1 MEDVI
6 IKIKGMMC
14 GHCEKTVQDAALGVK
29 GVTGA
34 SADFKK
40 SEMKVS
46 FDTSATDLETIRKAI
61 ADSGYEVVN
70 DDEACPVP
78 VRKEVTIIGAKEAPK
93 ESGMKKTSLKI
104 TGMTCA
110 SCAQNIEKALNKV
123 DGVNKATVN
132 FSLEKATVEY
142 DSSKVGQKDFE
153 NAITGLGYGVAKSDI
168 TLKIGGMHCASC
180 ALNIETALKKTA
192 GVSSANVS
200 FPLEQARIS
209 YDPATISVQ
218 DLIKVIEGVGYT
230 ASEKLEKTE
239 ADREQRARESEIK
252 RQRTNFI
259 IALVLAIPISLGDMG
274 RNIDWIAPYS
284 PQILQ
289 NDILLFVLA
298 TIVMLFPGRQFFEG
312 TYKGL
317 KHGVTDMNLLI
328 ATGTGAAYIISVA
341 ATFLDLGEAYKHTYY
356 DTAALLI
363 MFIVL
368 GRYLE
373 ALTKGRTS
381 EAIRKLMGLQA
392 KTARIIVDGEEKE
405 IPVESVKVD
414 DLVVVRPGEKI
425 PVDGKVTEGL
435 TAVDESMITGESIP
449 VEKTAGSQ
457 VIGATMN
464 KTGMIKFTATK
475 VGSDTALAQII
486 KLVEDAQ
493 TQKAPIQKLADVVA
507 GHFILAVHV
516 LALLTFFFWF
526 FIGFDYFNVPA
537 TFGMGMSSP
546 FLFSLLISITVLII
560 SCPCAVGLATP
571 TAIMV
576 GTGKGAENGILI
588 KGGEALERAQKLDT
602 IVFDKTGTLTKGEP
616 SLTDVIA
623 IRAPESQVLKLDT
636 IVFDKAG
643 TLTKGDP
650 PTEVIAIK
658 DPESEVLKLAAIAE
672 KGSEHPLGE
681 AILKGA
687 KDRGIQVPDAEA
699 FKAIPGRG
707 IEVKY
712 DGKRVLIGTR
722 KLMAENG
729 MDITPLNSRMEE
741 LEHQGKTAMFVSSD
755 NAIVGIIAVADTLK
769 EHSRDAISQL
779 HNMGFT
785 VAMITGDNRRT
796 ADAIAKQV
804 GIDRVLSEVLPE
816 DKAAEIKKL
825 QAEGRK
831 VAMVGDGIND
841 APALMQSDVGIA
853 IGSGTDV
860 AIESAQIVLIKND
873 VRDVASAIQLSK
885 LTLRKIKQNLFWAFF
900 YNTVGIPIAAG
911 ILYPFTNPPFLLNP
925 ALAAAAMATSS
936 VSVTMN
942 TLLMK
947 RVKLKR

>member
-1 MEDVI
+1 MEDVL

-14 GHCEKTVQDAALGVK
+14 GHCEKTVSEAAKSVK
-29 GVTGA
+29 GVTKA
-34 SADFKK
+34 SSDYKK
-40 SEMKVS
+40 GQVLVS
-46 FDTSATDLETIRKAI
+46 YDTSITDLESIKKAI
-61 ADSGYEVVN
+61 IASGYEVI
-70 DDEACPVP
+70 DEEEACPVP
-78 VRKEVTIIGAKEAPK
+78 LKQAVTLPLVKKEVK
-93 ESGMKKTSLKI
+93 SGGIQKTTLKL

-110 SCAQNIEKALNKV
+110 SCAQNIEKVLNKI
-123 DGVNKATVN
+123 DGVKKATVN
-132 FSLEKATVEY
+132 FSVEKATIEY
-142 DSSKVGQKDFE
+142 DSGKVNPAAFE
-153 NAITGLGYGVAKSDI
+153 TAIAGIGYGVAKSEI

-180 ALNIETALKKTA
+180 ALNIETALKKTS
-192 GVSSANVS
+192 GITSANVS
-200 FPLEQARIS
+200 FPLEQAKIN
-209 YDPATISVQ
+209 YDPELVSIPE
-218 DLIKVIEGVGYT
+218 IKKAIENVGYT
-230 ASEKLEKTE
+230 ASEKVDKTE

-252 RQRTNFI
+252 RQKINFI

-274 RNIDWIAPYS
+274 RNLGWEFVPE
-284 PQILQ
+284 ILK
-289 NDILLFVLA
+289 NDYLLFILA

-328 ATGTGAAYIISVA
+328 ATGTGAAYVISAA

-373 ALTKGRTS
+373 ALTKGKTS
-381 EAIRKLMGLQA
+381 EAIRKLMGLRA
-392 KTARIIVDGEEKE
+392 KTARIFVNGEEKE
-405 IPVESVKVD
+405 IPVENVMVND
-414 DLVVVRPGEKI
+414 VVIVRPGEKI
-425 PVDGKVTEGL
+425 PVDGKVLDGL
-435 TAVDESMITGESIP
+435 TAIDESMLTGESIP
-449 VEKTAGSQ
+449 VEKTVGSE

-464 KTGMIKFTATK
+464 KTGMIKFAATK
-475 VGSDTALAQII
+475 VGADTALAQII

-493 TQKAPIQKLADVVA
+493 TQKAPIQKLADIVA

-526 FIGFDYFNVPA
+526 FIGFEYFNVPA
-537 TFGMGMSSP
+537 TFGMGMTSP

-623 IRAPESQVLKLDT
+623 IK
-636 IVFDKAG
+636 G
-643 TLTKGDP
+643 TEAEILT
-650 PTEVIAIK
+650 
-658 DPESEVLKLAAIAE
+658 LAAIAE

-681 AILKGA
+681 AILNGA
-687 KDRGIQVPDAEA
+687 KERGIEIPDAES

-707 IEVKY
+707 IEVKSG
-712 DGKRVLIGTR
+712 GKRVLVGTR
-722 KLMAENG
+722 KLMTENN
-729 MDITPLNSRMEE
+729 MDIKPLNSRMEE
-741 LEHQGKTAMFVSSD
+741 LETQGKTAMLVSSD
-755 NAIVGIIAVADTLK
+755 NEIVGMIAVADTLK
-769 EHSRDAISQL
+769 DHSKEAVSEL
-779 HNMGFT
+779 HKMGFT

-804 GIDRVLSEVLPE
+804 GIDIVLSEVLPE
-816 DKAAEIKKL
+816 EKASQIKKL
-825 QAEGRK
+825 QAEGKK

-860 AIESAQIVLIKND
+860 AIESAQIVLIKSD
-873 VRDVASAIQLSK
+873 VRDVAKAIRLSR
-885 LTLRKIKQNLFWAFF
+885 LTLNKIKQNLFWAFF
-900 YNTVGIPIAAG
+900 YNIVGIPIAAG

-936 VSVTMN
+936 VSVTLN

-947 RVKLKR
+947 RIKL

>member
-1 MEDVI
+1 
-6 IKIKGMMC
+6 MMC
-14 GHCEKTVQDAALGVK
+14 EHCEKKVSEAATSVK
-29 GVTGA
+29 GVNKA
-34 SADFKK
+34 SSDHKK
-40 SEMKVS
+40 GQVKVS
-46 FDTSATDLETIRKAI
+46 YDTSITDLEDIKKAI
-61 ADSGYEVVN
+61 AASGYEVI
-70 DDEACPVP
+70 DEEEACPVP
-78 VRKEVTIIGAKEAPK
+78 VKQAVALPPVKEEAK
-93 ESGMKKTSLKI
+93 SGGIQKTTLKL

-110 SCAQNIEKALNKV
+110 SCAQNIEKVLNKI
-123 DGVNKATVN
+123 DGVKKATVN
-132 FSLEKATVEY
+132 FSVEKATIEY
-142 DSSKVGQKDFE
+142 DAGKVNPAAFE
-153 NAITGLGYGVAKSDI
+153 NAITGIGYGVAKPETI
-168 TLKIGGMHCASC
+168 LKIGGMHCASC
-180 ALNIETALKKTA
+180 ALNIETALKKT
-192 GVSSANVS
+192 GGITSANVS
-200 FPLEQARIS
+200 FPLEQAKII
-209 YDPATISVQ
+209 YDPEIVSIPE
-218 DLIKVIEGVGYT
+218 IKKAIENVGYT
-230 ASEKLEKTE
+230 ASEKVDKTE

-252 RQRTNFI
+252 KQKINFI
-259 IALVLAIPISLGDMG
+259 IAAALAVPISLGDMG
-274 RNIDWIAPYS
+274 RNLGWAFVPEV
-284 PQILQ
+284 LK
-289 NDILLFVLA
+289 NDYLLFILA

-328 ATGTGAAYIISVA
+328 ATGTGAAYVISAA

-373 ALTKGRTS
+373 ALTKGKTS

-392 KTARIIVDGEEKE
+392 KTARILVNGEEKE
-405 IPVESVKVD
+405 ILVENVNVND
-414 DLVVVRPGEKI
+414 IVIVRPGEKI
-425 PVDGKVTEGL
+425 PVDGNVVDGL
-435 TAVDESMITGESIP
+435 TAIDESMITGESIP
-449 VEKTAGSQ
+449 VEKTVGSE

-475 VGSDTALAQII
+475 VGADTALAQII

-493 TQKAPIQKLADVVA
+493 TQKAPIQKLADIVA

-516 LALLTFFFWF
+516 LALATFIFWF
-526 FIGFDYFNVPA
+526 FIGFEYFNVPA
-537 TFGMGMSSP
+537 TFGMGMISP

-602 IVFDKTGTLTKGEP
+602 VVFDKTGTLTKGEP

-623 IRAPESQVLKLDT
+623 I
-636 IVFDKAG
+636 
-643 TLTKGDP
+643 KGA
-650 PTEVIAIK
+650 ENEI
-658 DPESEVLKLAAIAE
+658 LKLAAVAE

-687 KDRGIQVPDAEA
+687 KVRGIEIPDAQS

-707 IEVKY
+707 IEVKFG
-712 DGKRVLIGTR
+712 GKRVLVGTR
-722 KLMAENG
+722 KLMTENN
-729 MDITPLNSRMEE
+729 MDITPQNSRMEE
-741 LEHQGKTAMFVSSD
+741 LENQGKTAMLVSSD
-755 NAIVGIIAVADTLK
+755 NEIVGIIAVADTLK
-769 EHSRDAISQL
+769 EHSKEAVSEL

-804 GIDRVLSEVLPE
+804 GIDIVLSEVLPE
-816 DKAAEIKKL
+816 EKASQIKKL
-825 QAEGRK
+825 QAEGKK

-860 AIESAQIVLIKND
+860 AIESAQIVLIKSD
-873 VRDVASAIQLSK
+873 VRDVAKSIRLSK
-885 LTLRKIKQNLFWAFF
+885 LTLNKIKQNLFWAFF

-911 ILYPFTNPPFLLNP
+911 ILYPFTDPPFLLNP

-936 VSVTMN
+936 VSVTLN

-947 RVKLKR
+947 RIKL

>member
-1 MEDVI
+1 MEDVV

-14 GHCEKTVQDAALGVK
+14 GHCEKTVSEAAMSVK
-29 GVTGA
+29 GVTKA
-34 SADFKK
+34 SSDFKK
-40 SEMKVS
+40 GEAMVS
-46 FDTSATDLETIRKAI
+46 FDTNVTDLETIKMAI
-61 ADSGYEVVN
+61 ASSGYEVI
-70 DDEACPVP
+70 DEGEACPLPIKQAVIP
-78 VRKEVTIIGAKEAPK
+78 ETKVEIK
-93 ESGMKKTSLKI
+93 ESGLKKISLKI

-110 SCAQNIEKALNKV
+110 SCAQNIETALKKT
-123 DGVNKATVN
+123 DGVKNASVN
-132 FSLEKATVEY
+132 FSFEKASVEY
-142 DSSKVGQKDFE
+142 DAAMVTLQRLE
-153 NAITGLGYGVAKSDI
+153 NVVTSLGYGVAKSDI
-168 TLKIGGMHCASC
+168 TLKIGGMHCAAC
-180 ALNIETALKKTA
+180 ALNIETALKKT
-192 GVSSANVS
+192 GGIVSADVS
-200 FPLEQARIS
+200 FPLERARIT
-209 YDPATISVQ
+209 YDPELISVS
-218 DLIKVIEGVGYT
+218 DMIKTIESVGYT
-230 ASEKLEKTE
+230 ASEKLGKSD
-239 ADREQRARESEIK
+239 ADREQRAREEEIK
-252 RQRTNFI
+252 RQRINFI
-259 IALVLAIPISLGDMG
+259 IALILAIPISLGDMG
-274 RNIDWIAPYS
+274 RNLGWAFVP
-284 PQILQ
+284 
-289 NDILLFVLA
+289 DILKNDYLLFILA

-317 KHGVTDMNLLI
+317 KHGMTDMNLLI
-328 ATGTGAAYIISVA
+328 ATGTGAAYTISVA

-373 ALTKGRTS
+373 ALTKGKTS
-381 EAIRKLMGLQA
+381 EAIRKLMGLAA
-392 KTARIIVDGEEKE
+392 KTARIIVGGEEKE
-405 IPVESVKVD
+405 IPVEDVKVD
-414 DLVVVRPGEKI
+414 DIVVVRPGEKI
-425 PVDGKVTEGL
+425 PVDGRVVDGL
-435 TAVDESMITGESIP
+435 TAVDESMLTGESIP
-449 VEKTAGSQ
+449 VEKTAGFE

-464 KTGMIKFTATK
+464 KTGMIKFKATK

-493 TQKAPIQKLADVVA
+493 TRKAPIQKLADIVA
-507 GHFILAVHV
+507 GHFILAVHI

-526 FIGFDYFNVPA
+526 FIGFEKFSVPA
-537 TFGMGMSSP
+537 TFGMGMASP

-571 TAIMV
+571 IAIMV

-588 KGGEALERAQKLDT
+588 KGGEVLEKAQKLDT

-616 SLTDVIA
+616 ALTDVIA
-623 IRAPESQVLKLDT
+623 I
-636 IVFDKAG
+636 
-643 TLTKGDP
+643 KG
-650 PTEVIAIK
+650 
-658 DPESEVLKLAAIAE
+658 SGNEVLRFAAIAE

-687 KDRGIQVPDAEA
+687 KERGIDVPDAEE

-707 IEVKY
+707 VEVKY
-712 DGKRVLIGTR
+712 GGKKVLIGTR
-722 KLMAENG
+722 KLMTEYG
-729 MDITPLNSRMEE
+729 MDITPHSGRLLE
-741 LEHQGKTAMFVSSD
+741 LENEGKTAMLVALD
-755 NAIVGIIAVADTLK
+755 NEIAGIIAVADTLK
-769 EHSRDAISQL
+769 ENSAEAVREL
-779 HNMGFT
+779 HNMGFS

-796 ADAIAKQV
+796 ADAIAKQA

-825 QAEGRK
+825 QAEGKK

-873 VRDVASAIQLSK
+873 VRDVAKSIRLSR
-885 LTLRKIKQNLFWAFF
+885 LTLNKIKQNLFWAFF

-925 ALAAAAMATSS
+925 ALAAAAMAASS
-936 VSVTMN
+936 VTVTMN

-947 RVKLKR
+947 RIKLKGD

>member
-1 MEDVI
+1 MNITNIDYIYIEQGEIYLEDVL

-14 GHCEKTVQDAALGVK
+14 GHCEKTVSDAAKSVK
-29 GVTGA
+29 GVTKA
-34 SADFKK
+34 ISDFKK
-40 SEMKVS
+40 GQVKVS
-46 FDTSATDLETIRKAI
+46 YDTSVTDLTEIKKAI
-61 ADSGYEVVN
+61 EASGYEVIEEE
-70 DDEACPVP
+70 EACPVP
-78 VRKEVTIIGAKEAPK
+78 VKKDTIPQPVK
-93 ESGMKKTSLKI
+93 SGTNGGGSKKTTINI

-110 SCAQNIEKALNKV
+110 SCAQNIEKALNKI
-123 DGVNKATVN
+123 DGVKKASVN
-132 FSLEKATVEY
+132 FSLEKAAVEY
-142 DSSKVGQKDFE
+142 DSSVVAPITLV
-153 NAITGLGYGVAKSDI
+153 NAITGLGYGIAKSEI

-180 ALNIETALKKTA
+180 ALNVETALKKTN
-192 GVSSANVS
+192 GVTSANVS
-200 FPLEQARIS
+200 FPLEQAKIT
-209 YDPATISVQ
+209 YDPEIVSVSEM
-218 DLIKVIEGVGYT
+218 KKAVENVGYT
-230 ASEKLEKTE
+230 ASEKVDKTE
-239 ADREQRARESEIK
+239 ADREQRARETEIK
-252 RQRTNFI
+252 RQQINFI

-274 RNIDWIAPYS
+274 RNLGWGFVPEF
-284 PQILQ
+284 LK
-289 NDILLFVLA
+289 NDNLLFVLA

-317 KHGVTDMNLLI
+317 RHGVTDMNLLI
-328 ATGTGAAYIISVA
+328 ATGTGAAYTISAA
-341 ATFLDLGEAYKHTYY
+341 ATFLDLGAAYKHTYY

-373 ALTKGRTS
+373 ALTKGKTS
-381 EAIRKLMGLQA
+381 EAIRKLMGLRA
-392 KTARIIVDGEEKE
+392 KTARIIVNGEEKE
-405 IPVESVKVD
+405 IPVDNVKVND
-414 DLVVVRPGEKI
+414 VVIVRPGEKM
-425 PVDGKVTEGL
+425 PVDGRVIEGI
-435 TAVDESMITGESIP
+435 TAIDESMITGESIP
-449 VEKTAGSQ
+449 VEKTVGSE

-475 VGSDTALAQII
+475 VGADTALAQII

-526 FIGFDYFNVPA
+526 FIGFEYFNVQA
-537 TFGMGMSSP
+537 TFGMASP

-623 IRAPESQVLKLDT
+623 I
-636 IVFDKAG
+636 
-643 TLTKGDP
+643 KGNGN
-650 PTEVIAIK
+650 
-658 DPESEVLKLAAIAE
+658 EVLKLAAVAE

-687 KDRGIQVPDAEA
+687 RERGIEIPDAQG
-699 FKAIPGRG
+699 FRAIPGRG

-712 DGKRVLIGTR
+712 NGKRVLVGTR
-722 KLMAENG
+722 KLMTESG
-729 MDITPLNSRMEE
+729 IDIAPQNDRMEE
-741 LEHQGKTAMFVSSD
+741 LERQGKTAMLVSTD
-755 NAIVGIIAVADTLK
+755 NEILGIIAVADTLK
-769 EHSRDAISQL
+769 ENSKEAVSRLHS
-779 HNMGFT
+779 MGFT

-816 DKAAEIKKL
+816 EKASEIKKL
-825 QAEGRK
+825 QEQGMK

-873 VRDVASAIQLSK
+873 VRDVGKAIRLSK
-885 LTLRKIKQNLFWAFF
+885 LTMNKIKQNLFWAFF
-900 YNTVGIPIAAG
+900 YNSVGIPIAAG
-911 ILYPFTNPPFLLNP
+911 ILYPFTTPPFLLNP

-936 VSVTMN
+936 VSVTLN

-947 RVKLKR
+947 RTKLRR

>member
-1 MEDVI
+1 MEDVL

-14 GHCEKTVQDAALGVK
+14 GHCEKTVSDAAKSVK
-29 GVTGA
+29 GVTRA
-34 SADFKK
+34 ISDFKK
-40 SEMKVS
+40 GQVKVS
-46 FDTSATDLETIRKAI
+46 YDTSLTDLAEIKKAI
-61 ADSGYEVVN
+61 AASGYEVIEEE
-70 DDEACPVP
+70 EACPVP
-78 VRKEVTIIGAKEAPK
+78 VKKDTIPQAVKSGTNGGGSKKTII
-93 ESGMKKTSLKI
+93 SI

-110 SCAQNIEKALNKV
+110 SCAQNIEKALNKI
-123 DGVNKATVN
+123 DGVKKASVN
-132 FSLEKATVEY
+132 FSLEKAVVEY
-142 DSSKVGQKDFE
+142 DSSIAAPIAFE
-153 NAITGLGYGVAKSDI
+153 NAITGLGYGVAKNEI

-180 ALNIETALKKTA
+180 ALNIETALKKTN
-192 GVSSANVS
+192 GVTSATVS
-200 FPLEQARIS
+200 FPLEQAKIT
-209 YDPATISVQ
+209 YDPEMVSVPEM
-218 DLIKVIEGVGYT
+218 KKAIENVGYT
-230 ASEKLEKTE
+230 ASEKVDKTE
-239 ADREQRARESEIK
+239 ADREQRARETEIK
-252 RQRTNFI
+252 RQKINFI

-274 RNIDWIAPYS
+274 RNLGWGFVPDF
-284 PQILQ
+284 LK
-289 NDILLFVLA
+289 NDYLLFVLA

-373 ALTKGRTS
+373 ALTKGKTS
-381 EAIRKLMGLQA
+381 EAIRKLMGLRA
-392 KTARIIVDGEEKE
+392 KTARIIVNGEEKE
-405 IPVESVKVD
+405 IPVENVKVND
-414 DLVVVRPGEKI
+414 VVIARPGEKI
-425 PVDGKVTEGL
+425 PVDGRVIEGL
-435 TAVDESMITGESIP
+435 TAIDESMITGESIP
-449 VEKTAGSQ
+449 VEKTVGSE

-475 VGSDTALAQII
+475 VGADTALAQII

-526 FIGFDYFNVPA
+526 FIGFEYFNVPA
-537 TFGMGMSSP
+537 TFGMGMASP

-623 IRAPESQVLKLDT
+623 I
-636 IVFDKAG
+636 
-643 TLTKGDP
+643 KGN
-650 PTEVIAIK
+650 EN
-658 DPESEVLKLAAIAE
+658 EVLKLAAVAE

-687 KDRGIQVPDAEA
+687 RERGIEIPDAEA

-712 DGKRVLIGTR
+712 GGKRVFVGTR
-722 KLMAENG
+722 KLMTENG
-729 MDITPLNSRMEE
+729 IDIAPQNSRMEE
-741 LEHQGKTAMFVSSD
+741 LEHQGKTAMLVSTD
-755 NAIVGIIAVADTLK
+755 NEILGIIAVADTLK
-769 EHSRDAISQL
+769 ENSKEAVSEL
-779 HNMGFT
+779 HRMGFT

-816 DKAAEIKKL
+816 EKASEIKKL

-860 AIESAQIVLIKND
+860 AIESAQIVLIRND
-873 VRDVASAIQLSK
+873 VRDVGKAILLSR
-885 LTLRKIKQNLFWAFF
+885 LTMKKIKQNLFWAFF
-900 YNTVGIPIAAG
+900 YNSVGIPIAAG
-911 ILYPFTNPPFLLNP
+911 ILYPFTTPPFLLNP

-947 RVKLKR
+947 RTKLGR

>member
-1 MEDVI
+1 MEDVL

-14 GHCEKTVQDAALGVK
+14 GHCEKTVSEAAKSVK
-29 GVTGA
+29 GVTKA
-34 SADFKK
+34 SSDYKK
-40 SEMKVS
+40 GQVLVS
-46 FDTSATDLETIRKAI
+46 YDTSITDLESIKKAI
-61 ADSGYEVVN
+61 IASGYEVI
-70 DDEACPVP
+70 DEEEACPVP
-78 VRKEVTIIGAKEAPK
+78 LKQAVTLPLVKKEVK
-93 ESGMKKTSLKI
+93 SGGIQKITLKL

-110 SCAQNIEKALNKV
+110 SCAQNIEKVLNKI
-123 DGVNKATVN
+123 DGVKKATVN
-132 FSLEKATVEY
+132 FSVEKATIEY
-142 DSSKVGQKDFE
+142 DSGKVDPAAFE
-153 NAITGLGYGVAKSDI
+153 TAIAGIGYGVAKQEI

-180 ALNIETALKKTA
+180 ALNIETALKKTN
-192 GVSSANVS
+192 GITSVNVS
-200 FPLEQARIS
+200 FPLEQAKIN
-209 YDPATISVQ
+209 YDPELVSVPE
-218 DLIKVIEGVGYT
+218 IKKVIENVGYT
-230 ASEKLEKTE
+230 ASEKVDKTE

-252 RQRTNFI
+252 RQKINFI
-259 IALVLAIPISLGDMG
+259 IALVLAVPISLGDMG
-274 RNIDWIAPYS
+274 RNLGWGFVPE
-284 PQILQ
+284 ILK
-289 NDILLFVLA
+289 NDYLLFILA

-328 ATGTGAAYIISVA
+328 ATGTGAAYVISAA

-373 ALTKGRTS
+373 ALTKGKTS
-381 EAIRKLMGLQA
+381 EAIRKLMGLRA
-392 KTARIIVDGEEKE
+392 KTARIFVNGEEKE
-405 IPVESVKVD
+405 IPVENVMVND
-414 DLVVVRPGEKI
+414 VVIVRPGEKI
-425 PVDGKVTEGL
+425 PVDGRVIEGL
-435 TAVDESMITGESIP
+435 TAIDESMLTGESIP
-449 VEKTAGSQ
+449 VEKTAGSE

-475 VGSDTALAQII
+475 VGADTALAQII

-493 TQKAPIQKLADVVA
+493 TQKAPIQKLADIVA

-526 FIGFDYFNVPA
+526 FIGFEYFNVPA
-537 TFGMGMSSP
+537 TFGMGMTSP

-623 IRAPESQVLKLDT
+623 IK
-636 IVFDKAG
+636 G
-643 TLTKGDP
+643 T
-650 PTEVIAIK
+650 EAEI
-658 DPESEVLKLAAIAE
+658 LKLAAIAE

-681 AILKGA
+681 AILNGA
-687 KDRGIQVPDAEA
+687 KERSIEIPDAES

-707 IEVKY
+707 IEVKSG
-712 DGKRVLIGTR
+712 GKRVLVGTR
-722 KLMAENG
+722 KLMTENN
-729 MDITPLNSRMEE
+729 MDIKPLNSRMEE
-741 LEHQGKTAMFVSSD
+741 LEIQGKTAMLVSSD
-755 NAIVGIIAVADTLK
+755 NEIVGIIAVADTLK
-769 EHSRDAISQL
+769 EHSKEAVNEL
-779 HNMGFT
+779 HKMGFT

-804 GIDRVLSEVLPE
+804 GIDVVLSEVLPE
-816 DKAAEIKKL
+816 EKASQIKKL
-825 QAEGRK
+825 QAEGKK

-860 AIESAQIVLIKND
+860 AIESAQIVLIKSD
-873 VRDVASAIQLSK
+873 VRDVAKAIRLSR
-885 LTLRKIKQNLFWAFF
+885 LTLNKIKQNLFWAFF
-900 YNTVGIPIAAG
+900 YNAVGIPIAAG

-936 VSVTMN
+936 VSVTLN

-947 RVKLKR
+947 RIKL

>member
-1 MEDVI
+1 MEDVS

-14 GHCEKTVQDAALGVK
+14 EHCEKTVSEAAKSVN
-29 GVTGA
+29 GVTRA
-34 SADFKK
+34 SADYKK
-40 SEMKVS
+40 GLVLVS
-46 FDTSATDLETIRKAI
+46 YDTSITDIESIKKAI
-61 ADSGYEVVN
+61 IASGYEVI
-70 DDEACPVP
+70 DEEEACPVP
-78 VRKEVTIIGAKEAPK
+78 LKQAQVVTLPSVKNEVK
-93 ESGMKKTSLKI
+93 SGGIQKTTLKL

-110 SCAQNIEKALNKV
+110 SCAQNIEKVLNKI
-123 DGVNKATVN
+123 DGVKKATVN
-132 FSLEKATVEY
+132 FSVEKATIEY
-142 DSSKVGQKDFE
+142 DPGKVNPAAFE
-153 NAITGLGYGVAKSDI
+153 NAITGIGYGVAKQEI

-180 ALNIETALKKTA
+180 ALNIETALKKTN
-192 GVSSANVS
+192 GITSANVS
-200 FPLEQARIS
+200 FPLEQAKIN
-209 YDPATISVQ
+209 YDPGIVSIPE
-218 DLIKVIEGVGYT
+218 IKKAIENVGYT
-230 ASEKLEKTE
+230 ASEKVDKTE

-252 RQRTNFI
+252 RQKINFI

-274 RNIDWIAPYS
+274 RNLGWGFVPE
-284 PQILQ
+284 ILK
-289 NDILLFVLA
+289 NDYLLFILA

-373 ALTKGRTS
+373 ALTKGKTS
-381 EAIRKLMGLQA
+381 EAIRKLMGLRA
-392 KTARIIVDGEEKE
+392 KTARIFVNGEEKE
-405 IPVESVKVD
+405 IPVENVMVND
-414 DLVVVRPGEKI
+414 VVIVRPGEKI
-425 PVDGKVTEGL
+425 PVDGRVIEGL
-435 TAVDESMITGESIP
+435 TAIDESMLTGESIP
-449 VEKTAGSQ
+449 VEKTVGSE

-464 KTGMIKFTATK
+464 KTGMIKFKATK
-475 VGSDTALAQII
+475 VGADTALAQII

-493 TQKAPIQKLADVVA
+493 TQKAPIQKLADIVA

-526 FIGFDYFNVPA
+526 FIGFEYFNVPA
-537 TFGMGMSSP
+537 TFGMGMTSP

-623 IRAPESQVLKLDT
+623 I
-636 IVFDKAG
+636 
-643 TLTKGDP
+643 KGA
-650 PTEVIAIK
+650 EVEI
-658 DPESEVLKLAAIAE
+658 LKLAAIAE

-687 KDRGIQVPDAEA
+687 KERGIGIPDAES
-699 FKAIPGRG
+699 FRAIPGRG
-707 IEVKY
+707 IEVKSG
-712 DGKRVLIGTR
+712 GKRVLVGTR
-722 KLMAENG
+722 KLMTENN
-729 MDITPLNSRMEE
+729 MDIAPLNRRMEE
-741 LEHQGKTAMFVSSD
+741 LETQGKTAMLVSSD
-755 NAIVGIIAVADTLK
+755 NEIVGMIAVADTLK
-769 EHSRDAISQL
+769 EYSKEAVNEL
-779 HNMGFT
+779 HKMGFT

-804 GIDRVLSEVLPE
+804 GIDIVLSEVLPE
-816 DKAAEIKKL
+816 EKATQIKKL
-825 QAEGRK
+825 QAEGKK

-860 AIESAQIVLIKND
+860 AIESAQIVLIKSD
-873 VRDVASAIQLSK
+873 VRDVAKAIRLSK
-885 LTLRKIKQNLFWAFF
+885 LTLKKIKQNLFWAFF
-900 YNTVGIPIAAG
+900 YNVVGIPIAAG

-947 RVKLKR
+947 RIKLSR

>member
-1 MEDVI
+1 MEDVL

-14 GHCEKTVQDAALGVK
+14 GHCEKTVSEAAMSVK
-29 GVTGA
+29 GVSKAA
-34 SADFKK
+34 SDHKK
-40 SEMKVS
+40 GQVKISY
-46 FDTSATDLETIRKAI
+46 DTSITDLEEIKKAI
-61 ADSGYEVVN
+61 TTSGYVVI
-70 DDEACPVP
+70 DEEEACPVP
-78 VRKEVTIIGAKEAPK
+78 VKQAVTIPIVKKEDK
-93 ESGMKKTSLKI
+93 ETKSGGIQKITLKL

-110 SCAQNIEKALNKV
+110 SCAQNIEKVLNKI
-123 DGVNKATVN
+123 DGVKKATVN
-132 FSLEKATVEY
+132 FSVEKATIEY
-142 DSSKVGQKDFE
+142 DAGKVNPAAFE
-153 NAITGLGYGVAKSDI
+153 TAITGIGYGVAKPETI
-168 TLKIGGMHCASC
+168 LKIGGMHCASC
-180 ALNIETALKKTA
+180 ALNIETALKKT
-192 GVSSANVS
+192 GGITSANVS
-200 FPLEQARIS
+200 FPLEQAKIT
-209 YDPATISVQ
+209 YDPEIVSIPE
-218 DLIKVIEGVGYT
+218 IKKAIENVGYT
-230 ASEKLEKTE
+230 ASEKVDKTE

-252 RQRTNFI
+252 RQKTNLI
-259 IALVLAIPISLGDMG
+259 IAVALAVPISFGDMG
-274 RNIDWIAPYS
+274 RNLGWAFVPE
-284 PQILQ
+284 ILK
-289 NDILLFVLA
+289 NDYLLFILA

-328 ATGTGAAYIISVA
+328 ATGTGAAYIISTA
-341 ATFLDLGEAYKHTYY
+341 ATFLPNLGDAYKHTYF

-373 ALTKGRTS
+373 ALTKGKTS

-392 KTARIIVDGEEKE
+392 KTARIIVNGEEKE
-405 IPVESVKVD
+405 IPVENVSVND
-414 DLVVVRPGEKI
+414 VVIVRPGEKI
-425 PVDGKVTEGL
+425 PVDGKVLDGL
-435 TAVDESMITGESIP
+435 TAIDESMITGESIP
-449 VEKTAGSQ
+449 VEKTVGSE

-493 TQKAPIQKLADVVA
+493 TQKAPIQKIADVVA
-507 GHFILAVHV
+507 GHFILGVHV
-516 LALLTFFFWF
+516 LALLTFIFWF
-526 FIGFDYFNVPA
+526 FIGFEYFNVPA
-537 TFGMGMSSP
+537 TFGMGMISP

-623 IRAPESQVLKLDT
+623 IK
-636 IVFDKAG
+636 G
-643 TLTKGDP
+643 T
-650 PTEVIAIK
+650 ENEI
-658 DPESEVLKLAAIAE
+658 LKLAAVAE

-687 KDRGIQVPDAEA
+687 KERGIEIPDAES

-707 IEVKY
+707 IEVKFG
-712 DGKRVLIGTR
+712 GKRVLVGTR
-722 KLMAENG
+722 KLMTENS
-729 MDITPLNSRMEE
+729 MDITPQNSRMEE
-741 LEHQGKTAMFVSSD
+741 LEHMGKTAMLVSSD
-755 NAIVGIIAVADTLK
+755 NEIVGIIAVADTLK
-769 EHSRDAISQL
+769 EHSKEAVSEL
-779 HNMGFT
+779 HSMGFA

-804 GIDRVLSEVLPE
+804 GIDIVLSEVLPE
-816 DKAAEIKKL
+816 EKASQIKKL
-825 QAEGRK
+825 QVEGKK

-860 AIESAQIVLIKND
+860 AIESAQIVLIKSD
-873 VRDVASAIQLSK
+873 VRDVAKSIRLSK
-885 LTLRKIKQNLFWAFF
+885 LTLNKIKQNLFWAFF

-911 ILYPFTNPPFLLNP
+911 ILYPFTDPPFLLNP

-936 VSVTMN
+936 VSVTLN

-947 RVKLKR
+947 RIKL

>member
-1 MEDVI
+1 MEDVL

-14 GHCEKTVQDAALGVK
+14 EHCEKTVSEAAKSVK
-29 GVTGA
+29 GVTKA
-34 SADFKK
+34 SSDHKK
-40 SEMKVS
+40 GQVTVS
-46 FDTSATDLETIRKAI
+46 FDTSITDIEAIKKAI
-61 ADSGYEVVN
+61 IASGYDVIDEE
-70 DDEACPVP
+70 EACPVP
-78 VRKEVTIIGAKEAPK
+78 VKQIVTLPLVKEEAK
-93 ESGMKKTSLKI
+93 SGGIQKTTLKL

-110 SCAQNIEKALNKV
+110 SCAQNIEKVLNKIE
-123 DGVNKATVN
+123 GVKKATVN
-132 FSLEKATVEY
+132 FSVEKATIEY
-142 DSSKVGQKDFE
+142 DSGKVNPAAFE
-153 NAITGLGYGVAKSDI
+153 NAITGIGYGVAKTEI
-168 TLKIGGMHCASC
+168 TLKIMGMHCATC
-180 ALNIETALKKTA
+180 ALNIETALKKTS
-192 GVSSANVS
+192 GITFANVS
-200 FPLEQARIS
+200 FPLEQAKIN
-209 YDPATISVQ
+209 YDPEIVSVPE
-218 DLIKVIEGVGYT
+218 IKKVIENVGYT
-230 ASEKLEKTE
+230 ASEKIDKTE

-252 RQRTNFI
+252 KQKINFI
-259 IALVLAIPISLGDMG
+259 IALVLAVPISLGDMG
-274 RNIDWIAPYS
+274 RNLGWGFVPE
-284 PQILQ
+284 ILK
-289 NDILLFVLA
+289 NDYLLFILA

-373 ALTKGRTS
+373 ALTKGKTS
-381 EAIRKLMGLQA
+381 EAIRKLMGLRA
-392 KTARIIVDGEEKE
+392 KTARIIVNGEEKE
-405 IPVESVKVD
+405 IPVENVTVND
-414 DLVVVRPGEKI
+414 VVIVRPGEKI
-425 PVDGKVTEGL
+425 PVDGKVIDGL
-435 TAVDESMITGESIP
+435 TAIDESMLTGESIP
-449 VEKTAGSQ
+449 VEKTVGSE

-475 VGSDTALAQII
+475 VGADTALAQII
-486 KLVEDAQ
+486 KLVEDAH
-493 TQKAPIQKLADVVA
+493 TQKAPIQKLADIVA

-526 FIGFDYFNVPA
+526 FIGFEYFNVPA
-537 TFGMGMSSP
+537 TFGMGMTSP

-623 IRAPESQVLKLDT
+623 I
-636 IVFDKAG
+636 
-643 TLTKGDP
+643 KGA
-650 PTEVIAIK
+650 ENEI
-658 DPESEVLKLAAIAE
+658 LKLAAIAE

-687 KDRGIQVPDAEA
+687 KERGIEIPDSES

-707 IEVKY
+707 IEVKF
-712 DGKRVLIGTR
+712 DGKRVLVGTR
-722 KLMAENG
+722 KLMTENN
-729 MDITPLNSRMEE
+729 MDITPQNIRMEE
-741 LEHQGKTAMFVSSD
+741 LETQGKTAMLVSSD
-755 NAIVGIIAVADTLK
+755 NEIVGIIAVADTLK
-769 EHSRDAISQL
+769 EHSKEAVSEL
-779 HNMGFT
+779 HTMGFT
-785 VAMITGDNRRT
+785 VAMITGDNKRT

-804 GIDRVLSEVLPE
+804 GIDIVLSEVLPE
-816 DKAAEIKKL
+816 EKASRIKNL
-825 QAEGRK
+825 QEQGKK

-860 AIESAQIVLIKND
+860 AIESAQIVLIKSD
-873 VRDVASAIQLSK
+873 VRDVAKAIRLSR
-885 LTLRKIKQNLFWAFF
+885 LTLNKIKQNLFWAFF
-900 YNTVGIPIAAG
+900 YNIVGIPIAAG

-936 VSVTMN
+936 VSVTLN

-947 RVKLKR
+947 RIKL